1 MYPGRLSF
9 LPVEPYVPPTDINST
24 YKGTL
29 TRSQS
34 EYQYAPT
41 RSGRTPQRSQSV
53 TEVEK
58 VLREKTKALKI
69 EEDVNDNNFEPNSNT
84 SVDSS
89 DAELER
95 VTITA
100 SPNGTDEQ
108 TADGSSTN
116 VSTPNGTGPP
126 AGHSSAPENLYP
138 NGHGEPSGNKIPT
151 PLLSP
156 LSEPVPSD
164 WVTIEEDFLVFCA
177 SYQSHLGDDFCAHP
191 ESTFNDGL
199 IYLGF
204 VRNAP
209 TGVRMKLLSMMIKKD
224 DGSHIHIPEFEIVKV
239 KAFRLEPLNSEGTIC
254 VDGEKVDYGPIQ
266 AQILPGISR
275 VMAQPK

>member
-24 YKGTL
+24 YKSTL

-34 EYQYAPT
+34 EYQCTPT
-41 RSGRTPQRSQSV
+41 RSGPTPQRSQSV

-69 EEDVNDNNFEPNSNT
+69 EEDVNDNNFEPNCNT

-100 SPNGTDEQ
+100 SPNDTDEQ
-108 TADGSSTN
+108 RADGSSAPQPN

-126 AGHSSAPENLYP
+126 VGHS
-138 NGHGEPSGNKIPT
+138 NGHGEPSGNEIPT

-156 LSEPVPSD
+156 LNEPVPSD
-164 WVTIEEDFLVFCA
+164 WVTIEDDFLVFCA
-177 SYQSHLGDDFCAHP
+177 SYQSHLSYDFCAHP

-199 IYLGF
+199 IYLAF

-209 TGVRMKLLSMMIKKD
+209 TGVRMKLLNMMIKKE
-224 DGSHIHIPEFEIVKV
+224 DGSHIHMPQYEVVKV
-239 KAFRLEPLNSEGTIC
+239 KAFRLEPLNTEGTIC

-266 AQILPGISR
+266 AQVLPGISR